1 MSEYVKI
8 AKRIETD
15 KMLVMTMVGL
25 EKDDKVKNR
34 LRKFLKRLDDCLDL
48 RLTFCKLRE
57 AEIMKEFETEFL

>member
-8 AKRIETD
+8 AKRIEMD

-48 RLTFCKLRE
+48 RLAFCKLRE
-57 AEIMKEFETEFL
+57 AEIMKEFEAEFL